1 MQSTCQFLSE
11 SEQERVHE
19 ESLKILQEVGALFHS
34 DRALK
39 ILEKN
44 GANVDKESKIAKIP
58 MEMVDQ
64 TLKTAPGNVL
74 KRFWSRPRKTHC
86 RTMSSASWK
95 TS

>member
-44 GANVDKESKIAKIP
+44 GANVDKESKIAALIAGYETALATDLDG
-58 MEMVDQ
+58 ME
-64 TLKTAPGNVL
+64 P
-74 KRFWSRPRKTHC
+74 
-86 RTMSSASWK
+86 
-95 TS
+95 